1 MPTYKE
7 VSKIKSDFISKKED
21 GISLAIGNQQD
32 SLYDKLL
39 GDFIKIAT
47 KKINGEPVDINKLQV
62 LFKKYYDE
70 NFIIIIRNTIN
81 ASKSLTDLNQM
92 YFSTLLDSNRLDEI
106 HDNTK
111 RLVDKSLGVT
121 DSNKL
126 ISGGFTDKA
135 LSNKQVQKT
144 FIKEVK
150 VILSG
155 SPDVNLMQNKL
166 KDFIVGNKK
175 STGILERYY
184 RNFANDLLINIDRSN
199 SLVYANELELQ
210 SFFYGGGLLTSS
222 RSFCI
227 SKNGKIFT
235 RSEAEKW
242 KDSTFITSMYGEN
255 INDYEPLINMGGYGC
270 RHTPDWITQYVANEL
285 KPENNKKA
293 SERNKAFKDRND
305 L

>member
-7 VSKIKSDFISKKED
+7 VSKIKSDFISKKEES
-21 GISLAIGNQQD
+21 ITNSLTDQQ
-32 SLYDKLL
+32 SNLYDKLL
-39 GDFIKIAT
+39 SDFMKVA
-47 KKINGEPVDINKLQV
+47 KDKADGKEVNINKLQSQ
-62 LFKKYYDE
+62 FRKFYDQ
-70 NFIIIIRNTIN
+70 NFNEVMRQTIN
-81 ASKSLTDLNQM
+81 ASRSLTDLNQM

-111 RLVDKSLGVT
+111 KLVDKSLGVT
-121 DSNKL
+121 DANKL
-126 ISGGFTDKA
+126 ISNGFTDKA
-135 LSNKQVQKT
+135 IANKQVQKL
-144 FIKEVK
+144 FVKEVNK
-150 VILSG
+150 ILIG
-155 SPDVNLMQNKL
+155 NPDVNLMQNKL
-166 KDFIVGNKK
+166 KDFILGNKQ

-184 RNFANDLLINIDRSN
+184 RNFANDLLISIDRSN

-242 KDSTFITSMYGEN
+242 KDSTFITSMYGTK
-255 INDYEPLINMGGYGC
+255 INDYEPLVNMGGYGC
-270 RHTPDWITQYVANEL
+270 RHTPDWITQDIAKEL

-293 SERNKAFKDRND
+293 TEKNKAFKDKQS
-305 L
+305 